1 MRDLK
6 HVNTS
11 YREDSKQLDF
21 YGTVNGDGTPHITLL
36 TSMHLFGKDTFV
48 WGEYSAGLS
57 KENQQKRN
65 KVGFMSVIDGK
76 TVFFGKAVW
85 SGSRKSGE
93 EIELLNRIPQF
104 RYNNVYGYLPAHIL
118 KLKELSG
125 EQPLDT
131 DGLDNAREKMAKLAA
146 QVPAGSA
153 PGAVSPVTQDFF
165 TRERATKVI
174 GFVDADGYPRIA
186 PLDGA
191 VLADGGRVA
200 FPLEPYGD
208 ILGGIK
214 DGTPIAILVLAY
226 KEMGAVVV
234 NGNMKRATVGGT
246 EVGLLDI
253 EKVYNPM
260 LPVIGYVYPPEL
272 AQIKKVTEF
281 EDTLYEYNV

>member
-11 YREDSKQLDF
+11 YREDSRQLDF
-21 YGTVNGDGTPHITLL
+21 YGTVNADGTPHITLL

-57 KENQQKRN
+57 KQNQQERN
-65 KVGFMSVIDGK
+65 KVGFMSVINGE

-85 SGSRKSGE
+85 DGSKKSGE

-104 RYNNVYGYLPAHIL
+104 RYNNVYGYSPAHIL

-131 DGLDNAREKMAKLAA
+131 AGISTAKEKMWKLVKD
-146 QVPAGSA
+146 VPVGNA
-153 PGAVSPVTQDFF
+153 PGAASPVTMDFF
-165 TRERATKVI
+165 ARERATKVI
-174 GFVDADGYPRIA
+174 GFIDSGGFPRIA
-186 PLDGA
+186 PLDDA
-191 VLADGGRVA
+191 VLVEGGRVA
-200 FPLEPYGD
+200 FLTEPYAD
-208 ILGGIK
+208 IIGGIEC
-214 DGTPIAILVLAY
+214 GAPIAVFVLTY

-234 NGNMKRATVGGT
+234 NGRMKREMVNGAQMGI
-246 EVGLLDI
+246 LDI
-253 EKVYNPM
+253 ERVYNPM

-272 AQIKKVTEF
+272 AQFKKLTEF